1 VSYCLSTRH
10 HSVKET
16 KFWSPYECK
25 CYNTWQF
32 MTEFPVKGWTK
43 NSINR
48 LLVKVRMFGTVDR
61 RPGSSRWHSAH
72 TDENV
77 DTVESLLLSHEDK
90 PQSHRTVK
98 RNFTWGRGR
107 SINHQF
113 RGLFTK
119 ICVSSAARKGTLN
132 SWLKQI
138 ACTCYFRYAV
148 WEMITWQHENWKSKL
163 YSRVFWIF
171 LPNVIKID
179 PYTSSSELY
188 CFKVG
193 AFFRDTVVY

>member
-1 VSYCLSTRH
+1 
-10 HSVKET
+10 
-16 KFWSPYECK
+16 
-25 CYNTWQF
+25 

-61 RPGSSRWHSAH
+61 RPGSSRRHSAH

-148 WEMITWQHENWKSKL
+148 WEMTDKINKVANIYRYFSGL
-163 YSRVFWIF
+163 AFWAECF
-171 LPNVIKID
+171 VPNVILSPAPVEK
-179 PYTSSSELY
+179 PPALY
-188 CFKVG
+188 LILH
-193 AFFRDTVVY
+193 FRSGMSTNGPNCENPLERIHFQLQGFWPHYM